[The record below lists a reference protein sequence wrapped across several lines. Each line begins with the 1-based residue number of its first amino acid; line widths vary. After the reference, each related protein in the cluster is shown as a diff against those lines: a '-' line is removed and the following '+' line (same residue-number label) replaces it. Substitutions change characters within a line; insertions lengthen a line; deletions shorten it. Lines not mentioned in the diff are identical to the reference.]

1 MKRIQTHFVLLLP
14 LVLMAGASDPA
25 AGTDV
30 QGSDLA
36 GSDVQGSIEA
46 WVGCWALEHREDWA
60 PNVNQ
65 TGFPSGSA
73 APAPRLLLLDRLPG
87 LRSNLSGAQG
97 ARTYRAE
104 WIGSALRGTEAWAL
118 RPDGNVY
125 VENTPGVRVISAVLQ
140 GPPTEGEAPTMWFF
154 RRTDS
159 NLPEIRSL
167 ATARRVS
174 CPEGKAPHTTQVRDD
189 LVDLLGEGVQATFA
203 FYDAAS
209 RRITRANTSG
219 DSGLPLGSGAAR
231 TTAWQQ
237 VMRLVDEAA
246 GSGAETPLLEQ
257 GTAPDAGTGWIA
269 GRREGPDGTLRAFA
283 LHLHRA
289 PAAWL
294 EEGGGE
300 EPDEMREQLE
310 RILAALLDDE

>member
-1 MKRIQTHFVLLLP
+1 MKRIQTPFALLLP
-14 LVLMAGASDPA
+14 LVLTAGAGAGAPGAAASVQNSDMP
-25 AGTDV
+25 V
-30 QGSDLA
+30 SDRP
-36 GSDVQGSIEA
+36 GSIEA

-87 LRSNLSGAQG
+87 LRSNLAGAQG

-104 WIGSALRGTEAWAL
+104 WVGSALRGTEAWAL

-167 ATARRVS
+167 ATARRVT

-189 LVDLLGEGVQATFA
+189 LGDLLGEGVEATLA
-203 FYDAAS
+203 FYDAGA
-209 RRITRANTSG
+209 RRITRANSAG

-237 VMRLVDEAA
+237 VMRLVDEGGA
-246 GSGAETPLLEQ
+246 SGAETPLLEQ

-269 GRREGPDGTLRAFA
+269 GRREGPDGKLRAFA

-289 PAAWL
+289 PAGWLGEEGEGAL
-294 EEGGGE
+294 EEG
-300 EPDEMREQLE
+300 LE
-310 RILAALLDDE
+310 KILAALLGDA

>member
-1 MKRIQTHFVLLLP
+1 MIRVLAPFVLLFALIVP
-14 LVLMAGASDPA
+14 AGASE
-25 AGTDV
+25 GT
-30 QGSDLA
+30 SDLPSSA
-36 GSDVQGSIEA
+36 EA
-46 WVGCWALEHREDWA
+46 WVGCWTLDHLEDWA

-65 TGFPSGSA
+65 AGFPSGLA

-104 WIGSALRGTEAWAL
+104 WVGSALRGTEAWAL

-167 ATARRVS
+167 ATARRIA
-174 CPEGKAPHTTQVRDD
+174 CPEGKTPHTTQIRDD
-189 LVDLLGEGVQATFA
+189 LVGLLDGGAEGTFVH
-203 FYDAAS
+203 YDAGA
-209 RRITRANTSG
+209 RRITRSNAGG
-219 DSGLPLGSGAAR
+219 DTGLPFGSGAAR

-237 VMRLVDEAA
+237 VMRLVDEADA
-246 GSGAETPLLEQ
+246 SGQ
-257 GTAPDAGTGWIA
+257 GTPHLEEGTTPEAGTGWIA
-269 GRREGPDGTLRAFA
+269 GRREGPDGTLHAFA

-289 PAAWL
+289 PVEWL
-294 EEGGGE
+294 EEEGGAE
-300 EPDEMREQLE
+300 KRLKA
-310 RILAALLDDE
+310 ILAALLGEAF